1 MVNLVRQA
9 SVQSKEAL
17 VGHNKQVEFYPKCNE
32 KPLKGTEHGY
42 NIIMLAFIFFV
53 IFFPF
58 IFISWK
64 LITLKYCSGFC
75 HKLT

>member
-1 MVNLVRQA
+1 MFSNMVNLARQA

-42 NIIMLAFIFFV
+42 NITMLAFIF
-53 IFFPF
+53 
-58 IFISWK
+58 
-64 LITLKYCSGFC
+64 L
-75 HKLT
+75 